1 MQFLDAV
8 KIVFRKYAN
17 FRGVATR
24 PEYWW
29 FTLFVFLVG
38 LIGGAFD
45 IAIRQTDNAPVQ
57 TIISVA
63 LFLPQ
68 LTVMVRRNRDAGFS
82 AWWLFLW
89 VLPVVA
95 FFYGLASN
103 VQTLTQLLPDPAHY
117 DRVLT
122 DTKVIEVLAATFL
135 PGLIAL
141 FVVGMFFF
149 VVSLLPSKV
158 KPQAPTVAT
167 IDY

>member
-8 KIVFRKYAN
+8 KIVFKKYAD

-45 IAIRQTDNAPVQ
+45 LAIGQSESQPIQTLL
-57 TIISVA
+57 SVA

-68 LTVMVRRNRDAGFS
+68 ITVMVRRNRDAGFS
-82 AWWLFLW
+82 AFWLFVW
-89 VLPVVA
+89 ALPIA
-95 FFYGLASN
+95 LTIYGLFAN
-103 VQTLTQLLPDPAHY
+103 IDLLLPLADIDPNNIDEATA
-117 DRVLT
+117 LKLAST
-122 DTKVIEVLAATFL
+122 LVIAFGPAIFSFLA
-135 PGLIAL
+135 
-141 FVVGMFFF
+141 VGIFFF
-149 VVSLLPSKV
+149 VVSLLPSK
-158 KPQAPTVAT
+158 KPKQPVVAS

>member
-8 KIVFRKYAN
+8 KIVFKKYAD

-45 IAIRQTDNAPVQ
+45 LAIGQSDSQPIQTLL
-57 TIISVA
+57 SVA

-68 LTVMVRRNRDAGFS
+68 ITVMVRRNRDAGFS
-82 AWWLFLW
+82 AFWLFLW
-89 VLPVVA
+89 VLPVALVI
-95 FFYGLASN
+95 YGTIANMNLLLPLVDIDPNNIDEAALIKLAS
-103 VQTLTQLLPDPAHY
+103 TLVMAFGPAILSFLA
-117 DRVLT
+117 V
-122 DTKVIEVLAATFL
+122 VI
-135 PGLIAL
+135 
-141 FVVGMFFF
+141 FFF
-149 VVSLLPSKV
+149 VVSLLPSK
-158 KPQAPTVAT
+158 KPKQPVVAS